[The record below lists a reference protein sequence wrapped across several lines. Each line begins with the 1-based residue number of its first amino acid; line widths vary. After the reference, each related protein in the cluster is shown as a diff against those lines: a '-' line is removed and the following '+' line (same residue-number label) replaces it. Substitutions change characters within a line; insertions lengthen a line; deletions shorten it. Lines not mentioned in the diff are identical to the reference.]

1 MRLTLFFTSG
11 ISLQTWY
18 QQGMIDREIAL
29 YQRLQQKGIDIT
41 FITYGNKSDRD
52 LAHLI
57 PNIKILCNS
66 WNLPQSKY
74 QRWLHLIHAS
84 WLLKT
89 DIIKTNQTNGADI
102 ALKTAKFWRKPL
114 IARCGYMWSEFTAT
128 QKGQDS
134 PEYQRVNNIET
145 EVFNSAKKV
154 IVTTPMM
161 AEDIKQRIPRASPH
175 TVIIPNY
182 VESDRFCPQDNIN
195 IAIGYGEA
203 TSPSLAIKPDFDLV
217 FVGRIAPQKNIT
229 ALLEAIVPLDVSL
242 LVIGNGQLKE
252 SLQQKFAH
260 LGDRICWQG
269 NISNRELPNYLHRGK
284 VFILPSHYE
293 GHPKALIEAMSCGL
307 SIIAGNS
314 PGIKEIITHGKNG
327 WLCNTDAE
335 SIRNGIQEL
344 LAQPQLRAKLG
355 RNAHQYAKDNYA
367 LDNIVNTELQL
378 LQQVLAAK
386 K

>member
-1 MRLTLFFTSG
+1 MRLTLFFTRG

-18 QQGMIDREIAL
+18 QKGMIDREIAL

-41 FITYGNKSDRD
+41 FITYGNRSDRD

-66 WNLPQSKY
+66 WGLSQWRY
-74 QRWLHLIHAS
+74 QRWLHLIHAP
-84 WLLKT
+84 WLAKT

-102 ALKTAKFWRKPL
+102 AYKAAKLWRKPL

-134 PEYQRVNNIET
+134 PEYQNVHNIET
-145 EVFNSAKKV
+145 EVFNAAKKV

-161 AEDIKQRIPRASPH
+161 AEDIKQRIPRAYPH

-182 VESDRFCPQDNIN
+182 VESDRFYPQDN
-195 IAIGYGEA
+195 
-203 TSPSLAIKPDFDLV
+203 IKPDFDLI

-229 ALLEAIVPLDVSL
+229 ALLEAIAPLDVSL

-252 SLQQKFAH
+252 SLQQKFAY
-260 LGDRICWQG
+260 LGDRVHWKG
-269 NISNRELPNYLHRGK
+269 NVSNRELPNYLHRGR

-307 SIIAGNS
+307 PIIAANS
-314 PGIKEIITHGKNG
+314 PGIKEIITHGENG

-335 SIRNGIQEL
+335 SIRNGIKEL

-355 RNAHQYAKDNYA
+355 RNAHKYATDNYA
-367 LDNIVNTELQL
+367 LDKIVDTELKL

-386 K
+386 KNLIVA